1 MDSGVILRITPDGKR
16 GFICQRCLYNGQDL
30 CDVLIA
36 DLTLEKPRITQVV
49 KQVGDGLESFAF
61 HPNGK
66 VVGHLHG
73 DFLEM
78 STEDFAAFVAEQEP
92 SDIEYEILST
102 VVEGTTAAVKVR
114 DKYLGITFLDTLSLI
129 KIDDEW
135 SIYNKLFNVEE

>member
-1 MDSGVILRITPDGKR
+1 MSCSESVNK
-16 GFICQRCLYNGQDL
+16 
-30 CDVLIA
+30 
-36 DLTLEKPRITQVV
+36 VV
-49 KQVGDGLESFAF
+49 EIYIESLKESSAAKVKEAF

-78 STEDFAAFVAEQEP
+78 STKDFANFVANQKP

-102 VVEGTTAAVKVR
+102 SVEGPTAAIKVR

-129 KIDDEW
+129 KIDDQW

>member
-1 MDSGVILRITPDGKR
+1 MSCSDSVNKTVEIYIESLKESS
-16 GFICQRCLYNGQDL
+16 
-30 CDVLIA
+30 A
-36 DLTLEKPRITQVV
+36 DKVRE
-49 KQVGDGLESFAF
+49 AF

-78 STEDFAAFVAEQEP
+78 STEDFACFVSAQEP
-92 SDIEYEILST
+92 SEVEYEILST

-114 DKYLGITFLDTLSLI
+114 DKYLGITFVDTLSLI
-129 KIDDEW
+129 KIGDQW

>member
-1 MDSGVILRITPDGKR
+1 MSSESVNNIVEIYIDSLKESS
-16 GFICQRCLYNGQDL
+16 
-30 CDVLIA
+30 A
-36 DLTLEKPRITQVV
+36 EKVRQ
-49 KQVGDGLESFAF
+49 AF

-78 STEDFAAFVAEQEP
+78 STEDFSAFVAEQEP

-135 SIYNKLFNVEE
+135 SIYNKLLNVEE

>member
-1 MDSGVILRITPDGKR
+1 MSCSDSVNKVVEIYIESLKESS
-16 GFICQRCLYNGQDL
+16 
-30 CDVLIA
+30 A
-36 DLTLEKPRITQVV
+36 EKVR
-49 KQVGDGLESFAF
+49 EAF

-78 STEDFAAFVAEQEP
+78 STQDFAGFVAAQEP
-92 SDIEYEILST
+92 SEVEYEILST

-114 DKYLGITFLDTLSLI
+114 DKYLGINFVDTLSLI
-129 KIDDEW
+129 KIGDQW

>member
-1 MDSGVILRITPDGKR
+1 MSCSDSVNKVVEIYIESLKES
-16 GFICQRCLYNGQDL
+16 N
-30 CDVLIA
+30 A
-36 DLTLEKPRITQVV
+36 EKVR
-49 KQVGDGLESFAF
+49 KAF

-78 STEDFAAFVAEQEP
+78 SCEDFAGFVAAQEP
-92 SDIEYEILST
+92 SEVEYEILST

-129 KIDDEW
+129 KIGDQW
-135 SIYNKLFNVEE
+135 SIYNKLFNVES